1 MVKFKAV
8 ILALAFLAVLFASLS
23 LTPWKTAG
31 EVQKSLAGE
40 VQQSIYGQRTGER
53 FPESGIANIGM
64 QIFTTYVFP
73 FEILALVLTAALVG
87 AVYVARR
94 EAA

>member
-1 MVKFKAV
+1 MVKFKVV

-23 LTPWKTAG
+23 VTPWK
-31 EVQKSLAGE
+31 S
-40 VQQSIYGQRTGER
+40 TGEKQALPFEQNPGVR
-53 FPESGIANIGM
+53 VPESRIGDVGM
-64 QIFTTYVFP
+64 EIFTTYVFP